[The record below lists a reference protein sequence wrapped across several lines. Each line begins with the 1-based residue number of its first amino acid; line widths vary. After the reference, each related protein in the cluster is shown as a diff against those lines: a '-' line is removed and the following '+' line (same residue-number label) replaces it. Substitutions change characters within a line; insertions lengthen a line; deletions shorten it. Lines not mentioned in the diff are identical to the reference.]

1 MFSIP
6 WGFIT
11 MLTEIPSEQYAA
23 ALDSSA
29 NEILRETEIT
39 APPVD
44 AILVAR
50 RLRLQVASDTTMDL
64 RARFVR
70 IGDAA
75 GGTILL
81 ADDPRPERVQWAVA
95 HEIGEFV
102 AHRIFELLGIDLK
115 DTPSSSREQVANRL
129 ASSLLLPKRWF
140 TDDGRAAEWDL
151 PTLKQIYRTASH
163 ELIARRM
170 MEMTAPVIVTVFDQ
184 GQLTWRKSNV
194 LRHPPP
200 LIPSEEKTWRATF
213 DGSRATQH
221 DCCNLPEGIDD
232 VRCWP
237 VHEPGWRREILRTGL
252 EAW

>member
-1 MFSIP
+1 
-6 WGFIT
+6 
-11 MLTEIPSEQYAA
+11 MLAEIPSEQYAA
-23 ALDSSA
+23 SLDTCA
-29 NEILRETEIT
+29 DELLRETKIT
-39 APPVD
+39 APPID

-50 RLRLQVASDTTMDL
+50 RLRLQVATDTRMDL

-70 IGDAA
+70 LGGAA
-75 GGTILL
+75 EGTILL
-81 ADDPRPERVQWAVA
+81 ANDPRPERVQWAVA

-102 AHRIFELLGIDLK
+102 AYRVFELLGVDLK
-115 DTPSSSREQVANRL
+115 DIPSSGREQVANRL

-163 ELIARRM
+163 ELISRRM
-170 MEMTAPVIVTVFDQ
+170 LDMPAPVIVTLFDQ
-184 GQLTWRKSNV
+184 GQPTWRRSNV
-194 LRHPPP
+194 LRHPPQLNP
-200 LIPSEEKTWRATF
+200 FEEKTWRAAF
-213 DGSRATQH
+213 EGSRATQY
-221 DCCNLPEGIDD
+221 DGRNLPEGIDD